1 MPKQKPIINPKGRVN
16 ITKKTVLDNY
26 KEIELNIRSNT
37 TNDLVY
43 NSFFQQFEDTDV
55 QAFVPTIFM
64 ARLKETFY
72 KNGGK
77 ETKAY
82 TSKEYAE
89 LMEVPESVIKNIADK
104 DLTFFKWVHDNRN
117 FKEEVNS
124 IILIMVREMYNAFM
138 QTTSARDKSQIL
150 ATLSRF
156 SSLTDPPKS
165 LEDATGKEV
174 DELQTPEEVIEEL
187 KKMGYVPEENGSV
200 TEEELPEIEPVEE
213 EGEIDEEVSEDTEQS
228 EGSGTGSDGFKW

>member
-16 ITKKTVLDNY
+16 ITKKTVLDGY

-37 TNDLVY
+37 TNDSVY

-77 ETKAY
+77 ETRAY

-165 LEDATGKEV
+165 QEDMIGKEV
-174 DELQTPEEVIEEL
+174 DELQTPEEVLEEL
-187 KKMGYVPEENGSV
+187 KKMGYVPEDNGSV
-200 TEEELPEIEPVEE
+200 TDEELPEIEPQE
-213 EGEIDEEVSEDTEQS
+213 EGDKDEEVSEDTEQS
-228 EGSGTGSDGFKW
+228 EGSNEGSNGFKW